1 MDGPGRR
8 VGTRF
13 GPYELRALLG
23 KGGMGEVYEAFDTTR
38 HRLVAVKLLS
48 ETPAQDPVYQ
58 ERFRRESQAAA
69 RLAEPHVIPIHD
81 WGDIDGVLFLDMRLV
96 AGADLRTILHQTGPL
111 DPARAVRLVEQ
122 IAAALDAAHAE
133 GLVHR
138 DVKPANILVT
148 DADFAYLADFGIAYS
163 EGDSAITEVGMAVG
177 SYIYMAPERF
187 DAGPVTGRS
196 DIYSLACVLYEC
208 LTGVSPFPAAGVT
221 ALVKAHMTQP
231 PPRASAQRPGL
242 PPAIDAVI
250 ATAMAKNPADRY
262 ATGLEFSRAARSALG
277 MRDTGP
283 APVAAPKSTAAVAG
297 QPTRGVFGKGAAG
310 PGVFGT
316 TPAAPATGAVPVTT
330 GTGPTFVVHAPDP
343 SRFGARSEPGV
354 ASTLLPPEST
364 GEVSAVIHPTGPT
377 EIRASEFEFSP
388 LPTQE
393 QQAVPPVPAPV
404 SAPASGA
411 IPQVRPF
418 PDAHLYDEGQRYG
431 DDAVSAPIPV
441 TPPVVSTPPPVGLGE
456 VPPGEVPHS
465 EMSRGDSPG
474 QPYSDEHPSGT
485 YRIPAGFSQGA
496 ADPTR
501 QYDPAEPGAQG
512 GYVGAPA
519 YSSDVARDELIAPAT
534 TRYRVP
540 PVPEVA
546 QPAPETRRYP
556 EPTAPPPG
564 VTAGDYPRGYPLS
577 SPEQDGYGAD
587 GYGRDP
593 YAAQEYG
600 QRSNPF
606 AERHAGRHADQYPRD
621 RNPHGAPSDP
631 YAAHGDP
638 YGAQAD
644 AYGAQADPYGA
655 QADPYGAQGDPY
667 AAQADPYGAQGDPYA
682 AQAGPYAA
690 RGESYGAQ
698 GDPYAPQHDPYG
710 RDPYASPGY
719 GPERAAPTA
728 YHDPYEQ
735 RSGRSPLLPILAVCA
750 AVALLAVGGLVVW
763 RVLGGDGAD
772 TAAGGAATTAT
783 IAAYPGGSGSGTGT
797 GADGPTTSA
806 ARPTTTGSTPV
817 RLPAGSTPCGS
828 TSSSANGNAAA
839 GNGVTSCPFAEE
851 VRRAYAA
858 QASPNSTAPRT
869 VTAVSPVTGRSY
881 TMTCTPS
888 GGLVTCTGGENAIV
902 YVY

>member
-1 MDGPGRR
+1 MDGSGRR

-23 KGGMGEVYEAFDTTR
+23 KGGMGEVYEAFDTAR

-48 ETPAQDPVYQ
+48 EALAQDPAYQ

-96 AGADLRTILHQTGPL
+96 AGSDLRTILHRTGPL
-111 DPARAVRLVEQ
+111 EPGRAVRLIEQ

-138 DVKPANILVT
+138 DVKPANVLVT
-148 DADFAYLADFGIAYS
+148 DADFAYLADFGIAHS
-163 EGDSAITEVGMAVG
+163 EGDSAITQVGMAVG

-187 DAGPVTGRS
+187 DSGPVTGRS

-208 LTGVSPFPAAGVT
+208 LTGGAPFPGANMT
-221 ALVKAHMTQP
+221 ALVKAHMSEP
-231 PPRASAQRPGL
+231 PPRASERHPGV
-242 PPAIDAVI
+242 PPAVDAVI

-262 ATGLEFSRAARSALG
+262 ATALEFTRAARAALG

-283 APVAAPKSTAAVAG
+283 APVAVPKSVPQSTG
-297 QPTRGVFGKGAAG
+297 QTTRAVFGKGAAG
-310 PGVFGT
+310 PGVFGA
-316 TPAAPATGAVPVTT
+316 TPVAPPQTGAVPADT
-330 GTGPTFVVHAPDP
+330 GAGPTFVVHAPDP
-343 SRFGARSEPGV
+343 ARFGAKSEPGV

-393 QQAVPPVPAPV
+393 QQVVPAVPGPV

-418 PDAHLYDEGQRYG
+418 PDAHLYDEGQRL
-431 DDAVSAPIPV
+431 DQQPVSAPIPV
-441 TPPVVSTPPPVGLGE
+441 APPTISTPRPASAFAE
-456 VPPGEVPHS
+456 VAGREQ
-465 EMSRGDSPG
+465 DD

-485 YRIPAGFSQGA
+485 YRVPAGFAKGA
-496 ADPTR
+496 ADPAR
-501 QYDPAEPGAQG
+501 QYDAPESGPQ

-519 YSSDVARDELIAPAT
+519 YSSDADHDELIAPAT
-534 TRYRVP
+534 TRYIAP
-540 PVPEVA
+540 PVREIP

-556 EPTAPPPG
+556 ESAESPTGDMPG
-564 VTAGDYPRGYPLS
+564 GHPRGYPVPPQGQS
-577 SPEQDGYGAD
+577 GYGAD

-593 YAAQEYG
+593 YAGQAYG
-600 QRSNPF
+600 RQPDHY
-606 AERHAGRHADQYPRD
+606 ADQHAGRQSDPY
-621 RNPHGAPSDP
+621 GAPQDSYGAQADPYGMQSDP
-631 YAAHGDP
+631 YAAPADPYDGRPDPYAGQVDP
-638 YGAQAD
+638 YGGHAD
-644 AYGAQADPYGA
+644 PYGAQADPYGA
-655 QADPYGAQGDPY
+655 QADPYGAEADPY
-667 AAQADPYGAQGDPYA
+667 AQQH
-682 AQAGPYAA
+682 
-690 RGESYGAQ
+690 
-698 GDPYAPQHDPYG
+698 DPYAPQHAYARQDAYGSPGYAGSQGYQDPYG
-710 RDPYASPGY
+710 QPK
-719 GPERAAPTA
+719 
-728 YHDPYEQ
+728 
-735 RSGRSPLLPILAVCA
+735 RSLLLPILAACA
-750 AVALLAVGGLVVW
+750 VVAVLAVGGLVVW
-763 RVLGGDGAD
+763 RVLGGNGED
-772 TAAGGAATTAT
+772 TAAGGPATTAT
-783 IAAYPGGSGSGTGT
+783 TAALPGP
-797 GADGPTTSA
+797 GAGAGAGAPTTSA
-806 ARPTTTGSTPV
+806 ARTTTTTSTPV

-828 TSSSANGNAAA
+828 TASSANGNAAA

-858 QASPNSTAPRT
+858 QASPGSNAPQT